1 MGDGSGPVCDDKIGA
16 GKVPELLLVPPNNK
30 DKKMLAR
37 VLQRR
42 KTPDSKIHTC
52 DHGEAGGVN
61 LWTLFWR
68 VQRTW

>member
-30 DKKMLAR
+30 DKNMLAR

-42 KTPDSKIHTC
+42 KTPDFENTY
-52 DHGEAGGVN
+52 
-61 LWTLFWR
+61 L
-68 VQRTW
+68 